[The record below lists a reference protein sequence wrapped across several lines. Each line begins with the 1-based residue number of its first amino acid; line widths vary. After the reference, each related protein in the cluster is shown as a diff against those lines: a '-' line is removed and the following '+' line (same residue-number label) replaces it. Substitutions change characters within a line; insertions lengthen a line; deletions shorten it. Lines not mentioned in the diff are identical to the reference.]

1 MAMGVFYL
9 AIPVGAAIGYVAG
22 GVIGDMFGWR
32 AAFLCCGAPGL
43 LVSTH
48 HTHSK
53 RRAQGG
59 GTRHERKC

>member
-1 MAMGVFYL
+1 MGVFYL

-43 LVSTH
+43 LVSTPSH
-48 HTHSK
+48 IDI
-53 RRAQGG
+53 
-59 GTRHERKC
+59 